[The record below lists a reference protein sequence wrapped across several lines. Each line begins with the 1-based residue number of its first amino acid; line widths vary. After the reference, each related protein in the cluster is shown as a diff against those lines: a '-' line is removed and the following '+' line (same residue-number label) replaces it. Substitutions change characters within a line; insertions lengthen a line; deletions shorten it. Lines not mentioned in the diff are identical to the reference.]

1 MSKVKHYELSSLGK
15 LGKEIKISPKALV
28 SINKPNMT
36 IAFSGESVSIVIG
49 IGENHTAE
57 LVMDKLAYDALSESE
72 INIVM
77 HKDFVKQYGL

>member
-1 MSKVKHYELSSLGK
+1 MSKVKHYELAGLGK

-36 IAFSGESVSIVIG
+36 MTFPEESVSIVIG

-57 LVMDKLAYDALSESE
+57 LVMDKMAYEALQKSEV
-72 INIVM
+72 NIVM